1 MKAVSETVGQMIAER
16 PARARVFEEA
26 GIDCSALGQQ
36 TLAEACRKKGLDP
49 DSILDR
55 LIEVDRK
62 EDSAVRN
69 WSEIPLGD
77 LCDCIETTLHSQ
89 LKRELPR
96 VGVLLYR
103 VAEGHGERHPEL
115 TRVLE
120 LYSLFS
126 GDLKMQMTKE
136 EETLFPLIR
145 ELERTC
151 SADQNLFRM
160 LEQME
165 IEHEC
170 TNQALREMRSLT
182 HDFNPP
188 ADASDAYR
196 AVLDALR
203 NLENHLQEHFGIEN
217 NVLFPRVFQMQ
228 FAATV

>member
-1 MKAVSETVGQMIAER
+1 
-16 PARARVFEEA
+16 
-26 GIDCSALGQQ
+26 LGQQ

-49 DSILDR
+49 DNILDR
-55 LIEVDRK
+55 LIEMDRK

-69 WSEIPLGD
+69 WSEIPLGE

-89 LKRELPR
+89 LKQELPR

-115 TRVLE
+115 CRVLE

-126 GDLKMQMTKE
+126 GDLKMHMTKE
-136 EETLFPLIR
+136 EEMLFPLIR
-145 ELERTC
+145 ELERTG
-151 SADQNLFRM
+151 SADQELFSM
-160 LEQME
+160 LERLE

-170 TNQALREMRSLT
+170 ANQALREMRSLT
-182 HDFNPP
+182 RDFNPP
-188 ADASDAYR
+188 ADASDCYR

-203 NLENHLQEHFGIEN
+203 NLENLLQEHFGIEN

>member
-26 GIDCSALGQQ
+26 GIDYSNVGQQ

-55 LIEVDRK
+55 LIEGDRK

-69 WSEIPLGD
+69 WSEIPLGE
-77 LCDCIETTLHSQ
+77 LCDCIETTFHTH
-89 LKRELPR
+89 LKEELPR

-103 VAEGHGERHPEL
+103 VAEGHGERHHEL
-115 TRVLE
+115 NRVLE

-126 GDLKMQMTKE
+126 GELKMHMMKE
-136 EETLFPLIR
+136 EETLFPFIR
-145 ELERTC
+145 ELERSG
-151 SADQNLFRM
+151 SADEDLFRM
-160 LEQME
+160 LEQLE
-165 IEHEC
+165 IEHQC
-170 TNQALREMRSLT
+170 ASQALREMRSLT
-182 HDFNPP
+182 HDFHPP
-188 ADASDAYR
+188 ADACDAYR

-203 NLENHLQEHFGIEN
+203 SLEDILQEHFGIEN